1 MATKQTTTVQPKADK
16 INPDHYKGNTTGIQA
31 IDIIE
36 IFELNFSKGNAVKY
50 TLRSGRKAEAGYEA
64 IEKEIEDL
72 EKARWYLDR
81 EIKRLKGL
89 QYEPK

>member
-1 MATKQTTTVQPKADK
+1 MTSKLQAAPARTDK
-16 INPDHYKGNTTGIQA
+16 INPDHYKGNSTGIQA

-36 IFELNFSKGNAVKY
+36 IFELNFAKGNAIKY
-50 TLRSGRKAEAGYEA
+50 TLRAGRKAESGYEA